1 MRDYPFTILDVAGIL
16 NLKVRRR
23 QPTNMDVDCPF
34 ADIRKAK

>member
-16 NLKVRRR
+16 NLKVRR
-23 QPTNMDVDCPF
+23 PPIWTWIVLF